1 MFRYFIKRVI
11 TLIPIL
17 LVVSFL
23 VFWLMSMTGDPA
35 RTKAGDFATE
45 EKAVE
50 YFRTIHLCKKEEGLR
65 ALKNR

>member
-1 MFRYFIKRVI
+1 MFRYFIKRVL

-17 LVVSFL
+17 LVVSFI

-45 EKAVE
+45 EQIEIMRERWA
-50 YFRTIHLCKKEEGLR
+50 
-65 ALKNR
+65 